1 MRKIILMSFT
11 LAIINNAFLVN
22 STSFAVE
29 KQRNHKINP
38 EDIKMAK
45 QAIKDETEE
54 LIRNKKIELQNAQS
68 EIKELRK
75 IEKEINNKINLLKE
89 NIVTNNILLDGSPER
104 DRLLDNKNY
113 EITNGYKAMIGK
125 LKLDLTALL
134 GENTKIEETMEKLL
148 EKEKNLQSEIKKLS
162 HQKKELFVFNIANEY
177 QSIIPAL
184 QRYWEIYSKTP
195 NKKFMLNDDNNISIE
210 ENGKN
215 RNFIIKSSEKGI
227 EKIINSKIQELKDTV
242 DEGKIEKDNAL
253 GIQQIN
259 NTMNQAPH
267 QGYFN
272 EEENIDSDSDEIPS
286 DEEGDIGRFN

>member
-1 MRKIILMSFT
+1 M
-11 LAIINNAFLVN
+11 LASLNNAFLVN

-38 EDIKMAK
+38 EDINMAK

-75 IEKEINNKINLLKE
+75 IKKERNNRINLLKE
-89 NIVTNNILLDGSPER
+89 NIATNNILLDGSPAR
-104 DRLLDNKNY
+104 DRILGKKNY
-113 EITNGYKAMIGK
+113 EITNGYKATIDK
-125 LKLDLTALL
+125 LKLALTDLL
-134 GENTKIEETMEKLL
+134 EKNIKIEETIVELL

-177 QSIIPAL
+177 QSIIPTL
-184 QRYWEIYSKTP
+184 QQYYWANYSKIP
-195 NKKFMLNDDNNISIE
+195 GKQFMLNDDNNISIE
-210 ENGKN
+210 ENDKS
-215 RNFIIKSSEKGI
+215 RNVIIKSSEEGI
-227 EKIINSKIQELKDTV
+227 EEIINSKIQELKDTV
-242 DEGKIEKDNAL
+242 DEDRIEKDNAL

-259 NTMNQAPH
+259 NTMNQARH
-267 QGYFN
+267 QSYFN

-286 DEEGDIGRFN
+286 DEEGDIGRLN